1 MSALGNYATTS
12 CLTFSNITGKP
23 TTLSGYGITDG
34 YSTSNPSGYITA
46 GANSFTG
53 AQNLQDNELIRA
65 KLRDYSETVS
75 SPTIS
80 AGTLV
85 LNLETSNIFTVSL
98 NAAITTLTISN
109 PPASGSGGSFTL
121 VIDESA
127 WSVLSTDTQLDINA
141 ANPVG
146 FSGNI
151 TVAIPASGSTP
162 AQDLIIFLL
171 FLVRSDGV
179 TN

>member
-1 MSALGNYATTS
+1 MAIFNKNTLTQVSGFDNQIIAGELVYNQRTYWNLTLNNSDGTPRNLTGATITS
-12 CLTFSNITGKP
+12 QILRRQLSNVRDSRYGLTFDIADFSP
-23 TTLSGYGITDG
+23 P
-34 YSTSNPSGYITA
+34 PSPVSLTI
-46 GANSFTG
+46 AN
-53 AQNLQDNELIRA
+53 QNL
-65 KLRDYSETVS
+65 
-75 SPTIS
+75 
-80 AGTLV
+80 
-85 LNLETSNIFTVSL
+85 
-98 NAAITTLTISN
+98 
-109 PPASGSGGSFTL
+109 SGGSFTL

-141 ANPVG
+141 SNPVG

-171 FLVRSDGV
+171 FLIRSNGV